1 MLEYLKGESNRTR
14 TENGAATFC
23 STQSDCLDLFA
34 TAGALRHAGEEDILH
49 RFILA
54 FCEDP
59 DLAMKIL
66 FYARDIRGGLGE
78 RNLFRVILRWLA
90 DNYPSTVRR
99 NLDNIAEYGRYDD
112 LLELIGTACEKDALE
127 LIRAQLDLD
136 LAALKDGQNVSLLA
150 KWLPSVNTSN
160 PETVRKGKIV
170 ARGLGMKDVEYRRML
185 SELRKQIRILENNLR
200 TGDYT
205 FDYGKQTGR
214 SLFKYRKAFMRNDR
228 DRYVEYLDS
237 VEKGSGKMHTGTLF
251 PYEIIRPLCRYYWLT
266 PSEEEL
272 RSMDVTWNAQED
284 FTNGENAIV
293 VADGSG
299 SMYSGDPIPAAVAQ
313 SLAIYYA
320 ERNRGAFHNHF
331 ITFSENP
338 KLVEIKGKT
347 IAEKVRYCAQY
358 NEIANTNLQRVFEL
372 ILNAAVK
379 NNVPVDEM
387 PSRLYIISD
396 MEFDHCVADG
406 DLTNF
411 EYAKALFELNGYE
424 LPEVVFWNVQS
435 RNCQQ
440 PVTKNEQGVAL
451 ISGCTPM
458 IFSLLQRDLLDPYA
472 VMMDILSSERYRN
485 IAA

>member
-1 MLEYLKGESNRTR
+1 MLEYLKTEANRTR
-14 TENGAATFC
+14 TENGAETWR
-23 STQSDCLDLFA
+23 STRSDCLDLFA
-34 TAGALRHAGEEDILH
+34 TAGALRHAEEEEILR

-54 FCEDP
+54 FGEDP

-99 NLDNIAEYGRYDD
+99 NMANIAEYGRYDD
-112 LLELIGTACEKDALE
+112 LLELIGTACEKDAME
-127 LIRAQLDLD
+127 HIRAQLDLD
-136 LAALKDGQNVSLLA
+136 RTAMEEGRGVSLLA

-160 PETVRKGKIV
+160 PETVRKAKTV
-170 ARGLGMKDVEYRRML
+170 ARGLGMKDVEYRKML
-185 SELRKQIRILENNLR
+185 SALREQIRILENNLR
-200 TGDYT
+200 TGDYS

-228 DRYVEYLDS
+228 ERYEEYLNS
-237 VEKGSGKMHTGTLF
+237 VERGSGKMHTGTLF
-251 PYEIIRPLCRYYWLT
+251 PYEIIRSLCQCWSVPT
-266 PSEEEL
+266 EDEL

-284 FTNGENAIV
+284 FTCGENAIV

-299 SMYSGDPIPAAVAQ
+299 SMYGGDPIPAAVAQ

-320 ERNRGAFHNHF
+320 ERNKGAFHNHF
-331 ITFSENP
+331 ITFSQNP
-338 KLVEIKGKT
+338 QMVEIKGKT

-358 NEIANTNLQRVFEL
+358 NEVANTDLQRVFEL
-372 ILNAAVK
+372 ILATAVK
-379 NNVPVDEM
+379 NSVPADEM

-396 MEFDHCVADG
+396 MEFDFCVNG
-406 DLTNF
+406 GNLTNF
-411 EYAKALFELNGYE
+411 EYAKALFESNGYD

-435 RNCQQ
+435 RNRQQ

-451 ISGCTPM
+451 ISGCTPA
-458 IFSLLQRDLLDPYA
+458 IFSLLKRDLIDPYA
-472 VMMDILSSERYRN
+472 VMMDVLSSERYRD